1 MNVIDNNSM
10 LLLQKSLDFVWQ
22 KQRITSENIAN
33 AETPGYKAKYV
44 TFEDEFK
51 RSLSGTEGNRSK
63 VRQAIDSAKMRIGVS
78 KEETMRLDGNN
89 VNVDVENI
97 ELARTQ
103 IQYEYLLKQ
112 INDQFIRLKMVLEG
126 K

>member
-1 MNVIDNNSM
+1 MF
-10 LLLQKSLDFVWQ
+10 LLQKSLDYVWQ
-22 KQRITSENIAN
+22 KQRLTTENIAN

-44 TFEDEFK
+44 TFEEELK
-51 RSLSGTEGNRSK
+51 ERLAGTEGSQSR
-63 VRQAIDSAKMRIGVS
+63 VREAVERAKIRVGVS

-112 INDQFIRLKMVLEG
+112 INDQFSRLKTVLEG

>member
-1 MNVIDNNSM
+1 M
-10 LLLQKSLDFVWQ
+10 QKSLDYVWQ
-22 KQRITSENIAN
+22 KQRITTENIAN

-44 TFEDEFK
+44 TFEDELK
-51 RSLSGTEGNRSK
+51 RSLEGTDGSRSR
-63 VRQAIDSAKMRIGVS
+63 VREAIDSAKIRVGVS

-89 VNVDVENI
+89 VNIDVENI

-112 INDQFIRLKMVLEG
+112 INDQFTRIRMVLEG